1 MAFNYNFRYLE
12 FLWDGEEEIGPALPQ
27 QQYLDFQI
35 RETVNFKLLQ

>member
-1 MAFNYNFRYLE
+1 MAFNYNFLYLE
-12 FLWDGEEEIGPALPQ
+12 FLWDWEEEIGPAL